1 MELTSYITKPK
12 SIFMKYILIITISLL
27 SFSFAKT
34 EIIYNDP
41 LPNAQ
46 LVSINNNIVIGF
58 DEIILSSDLIKNIS
72 VKGSASGLH
81 SGNIILTKDGKKF
94 LFIPDEPFA
103 FNEKVEVK
111 INRLRTS
118 SGKLNNYSY
127 SFFTQKSKPEYNP
140 DQSFLSETGN
150 SNVIFPSQN
159 SGSSNLPVLTV
170 SINNNP
176 SPGKLFLGNFP
187 FNAIPNTPYMIQSG
201 NNGNI
206 SYSREFSSNVLDY
219 KRQPNGMMTY
229 FEGNAYYGEDNDH
242 NLLRT
247 FQCGNGYSTD
257 HHELKVTND
266 GHAFL
271 MSYDPQQVDMSKVVP
286 GGNPNAVVIG
296 LIIQEIDESNNVVF
310 QWRSWDHFLITDAVG
325 VNLHALTIDYVHGN
339 AIDIDNDGHLL
350 ISSRHFSE
358 ITKIN
363 RNTGD
368 IIWRLGGIN
377 NEFTFTNDSIKF
389 SYQHDIQRIDNGNL
403 TLFDNGNFHSPPFSR
418 AVEYQIDEVN
428 KTATLVWQYR
438 QTPDKFATAM
448 GSVQRLKNGNTLINW
463 GSSNP
468 NIFEV
473 TPDGNIVLRMSL
485 PTAIFTY
492 RVFRDEVK
500 FTLNL
505 KMAVEG
511 SYNNNQDKL
520 NINDTVTAYLR
531 ELNSPYNIV
540 DSSRSEIDSVDL
552 KGSFNFYNVNT
563 GSYYIKIKHRNS
575 IEIWSKSG
583 GENINETDVLH
594 YDLTSSQSQAF
605 GNNLTL
611 KGSRYCIFS
620 GDVNQD
626 RTIDIFDLSEIDND
640 VSVFNSGYINSD
652 ITGDLITD
660 LNDVAIAENNAFHFI
675 SSVVP

>member
-1 MELTSYITKPK
+1 MQYFFIIFITLLTIN
-12 SIFMKYILIITISLL
+12 
-27 SFSFAKT
+27 FAKGS
-34 EIIYNDP
+34 IIYTEP
-41 LPNAQ
+41 VRNAK
-46 LVSINNNIVIGF
+46 LVSINNNIIIGF
-58 DEIILSSDLIKNIS
+58 DENIGNIESSDLIRTIT
-72 VKGSASGLH
+72 VKGSVSGIH
-81 SGNIILTKDGKKF
+81 TGKIILTKEKRKF
-94 LFIPDEPFA
+94 LFIPNEPFA
-103 FNEKVEVK
+103 FNEEVEVK
-111 INRLRTS
+111 INRLKTS
-118 SGKLNNYSY
+118 SGILNNFSY

-140 DQSFLSETGN
+140 DQSFLSETDN
-150 SNVIFPSQN
+150 SNIIFPSQN
-159 SGSSNLPVLTV
+159 SGSSNLPVITV

-176 SPGKLFLGNFP
+176 SPGKLYLGNFP
-187 FNAIPNTPYMIQSG
+187 FIAIPNTPYMIQSD

-206 SYSREFSSNVLDY
+206 SYYREFNSRVLDY

-229 FEGNAYYGEDNDH
+229 FEGLAYYGEDNNH
-242 NLLRT
+242 NLIKT

-271 MSYDPQQVDMSKVVP
+271 MSYDPQQVDMSKIVP
-286 GGNPNAVVIG
+286 GGNPNAVVTG

-310 QWRSWDHFLITDAVG
+310 QWRSWDHFLITDAIG
-325 VNLHALTIDYVHGN
+325 INLTASIIDYVHGN
-339 AIDIDNDGHLL
+339 AIEIDDDGHLL

-363 RNTGD
+363 KNTGE
-368 IIWRLGGIN
+368 IIWRMGGNN

-389 SYQHDIQRIDNGNL
+389 SYQHDINRIDNGNL

-438 QTPDKFATAM
+438 QTPDKFAAAM

-473 TPDGNIVLRMSL
+473 TPEGNIALRMSL
-485 PTAIFTY
+485 PTAIFSY

-511 SYNNNQDKL
+511 LYNVNEDKL
-520 NINDTVTAYLR
+520 NINDTITAYLR
-531 ELNSPYNIV
+531 DVNSPYNIA
-540 DSSRSEIDSVDL
+540 DSSRSVIDSVNL
-552 KGSFNFYNVNT
+552 KGSFNFYNVNI

-575 IEIWSKSG
+575 IETWSKTG
-583 GENINETDVLH
+583 GENINENDVLL

-605 GNNLTL
+605 GNNLIL
-611 KGSRYCIFS
+611 IGSRYCTFS

-626 RTIDIFDLSEIDND
+626 GTIDIYDLSEIDND
-640 VSVFNSGYINSD
+640 VLVFNSGYFSSD
-652 ITGDLITD
+652 ITGDMITD
-660 LNDVAIAENNAFHFI
+660 VNDLAIAENNALQFI
-675 SSVVP
+675 STVKP